1 MLGLSID
8 VEPENWGIMLRWV
21 SDRGLEQR
29 RERRSKGCSRDTF
42 RTHGAERGGGAWC
55 DDGPAS
61 GRDEDLVTGITPP
74 SGGDAPADNNA
85 ASPLLS
91 PVPAGP
97 VYMTPVESP
106 DAKRTIL
113 VCPPPPPLAPAVPL
127 PVPCVI

>member
-21 SDRGLEQR
+21 SDRG
-29 RERRSKGCSRDTF
+29 
-42 RTHGAERGGGAWC
+42 GAERGGGAWC